1 MEFFPHHSYLTI
13 SLVVWGGIYGFFVI
27 ERLLK
32 IFMEVKN
39 GKQVSLELLETGKK
53 LRYFLFLQGGRL
65 AKKSGGSANGSIE
78 QDGQQGG
85 GGLKDDDQGT
95 TEPILQKNGEGK
107 VDGEDEDG
115 GTRVSFREQ
124 GCAGVGNAEVG
135 K

>member
-1 MEFFPHHSYLTI
+1 
-13 SLVVWGGIYGFFVI
+13 
-27 ERLLK
+27 
-32 IFMEVKN
+32 MEVKN
-39 GKQVSLELLETGKK
+39 GKQVSSELLETEKK
-53 LRYFLFLQGGRL
+53 YTVFLFVQGGRS
-65 AKKSGGSANGSIE
+65 AKKSGGGANGSIE

-85 GGLKDDDQGT
+85 GGVKDDQGT
-95 TEPILQKNGEGK
+95 AEPILQKNGEGK